1 MEARGF
7 NYGVVKTRVKDR
19 TWTNWCEC
27 PYITYEGG
35 TDVPKDTVLGDRIL
49 KKGMKGSDVKTL
61 QEKLM
66 ELGYRLPKYGADG
79 EYGGETVEAVK
90 AFQKA
95 SGLSVDGQ
103 FGPKSL
109 EALMDALAGDAP
121 EEEDKPV
128 ASGDV
133 EITGGTVNLR
143 LGPGTQ
149 YESVAIA
156 RKGDRLDRVE
166 ANGWIPVILG
176 GQAVWVSG
184 KYAKEKAG

>member
-1 MEARGF
+1 
-7 NYGVVKTRVKDR
+7 
-19 TWTNWCEC
+19 
-27 PYITYEGG
+27 
-35 TDVPKDTVLGDRIL
+35 
-49 KKGMKGSDVKTL
+49 MKGPDVKTL

-66 ELGYRLPKYGADG
+66 ELGYKLPKYGADG

-90 AFQKA
+90 DFQKA

-109 EALMDALAGDAP
+109 AALMDALAGDAP
-121 EEEDKPV
+121 EDEDKPV
-128 ASGDV
+128 ASDEV

-156 RKGDRLDRVE
+156 RKGDELDKAQTE
-166 ANGWIPVILG
+166 GWIPVILG
-176 GQAVWVSG
+176 GRVVWVSG
-184 KYAKEKAG
+184 KYAKEG

>member
-1 MEARGF
+1 
-7 NYGVVKTRVKDR
+7 
-19 TWTNWCEC
+19 
-27 PYITYEGG
+27 
-35 TDVPKDTVLGDRIL
+35 
-49 KKGMKGSDVKTL
+49 MKGSDVKTL

-66 ELGYRLPKYGADG
+66 ELGYKLPKYGADG

-121 EEEDKPV
+121 EDEDKPV
-128 ASGDV
+128 ASGEV
-133 EITGGTVNLR
+133 TITGGTVNLR

-149 YESVAIA
+149 YERVAIA
-156 RKGDRLDRVE
+156 RKGDELDKAQTE
-166 ANGWIPVILG
+166 GWIPVILG
-176 GQAVWVSG
+176 GKVVWVSG

>member
-1 MEARGF
+1 M
-7 NYGVVKTRVKDR
+7 
-19 TWTNWCEC
+19 
-27 PYITYEGG
+27 
-35 TDVPKDTVLGDRIL
+35 PKDTVLGDRIL

-66 ELGYRLPKYGADG
+66 ELGYKLPKYGADG
-79 EYGGETVEAVK
+79 EYGSETIEAVK

-121 EEEDKPV
+121 EDEDKPV
-128 ASGDV
+128 ASGNV

-156 RKGDRLDRVE
+156 RKGDKLDKAE

-176 GQAVWVSG
+176 GKVVWVSP
-184 KYAKEKAG
+184 KYAKEG

>member
-1 MEARGF
+1 M
-7 NYGVVKTRVKDR
+7 
-19 TWTNWCEC
+19 
-27 PYITYEGG
+27 
-35 TDVPKDTVLGDRIL
+35 PKDTVLGDRIL
-49 KKGMKGSDVKTL
+49 KKGMKGPDVKTL

-66 ELGYRLPKYGADG
+66 ELGYKLPKYGADG

-90 AFQKA
+90 DFQKA

-109 EALMDALAGDAP
+109 AALMDALAGDAP
-121 EEEDKPV
+121 EDEDKPV
-128 ASGDV
+128 ASDEV

-156 RKGDRLDRVE
+156 RKGDELDKAQTE
-166 ANGWIPVILG
+166 GWIPVILG
-176 GQAVWVSG
+176 GRVVWVSG
-184 KYAKEKAG
+184 KYAKEG

>member
-1 MEARGF
+1 MCRR
-7 NYGVVKTRVKDR
+7 TRF
-19 TWTNWCEC
+19 
-27 PYITYEGG
+27 
-35 TDVPKDTVLGDRIL
+35 L

-66 ELGYRLPKYGADG
+66 ELGYKLPKYGADG

-109 EALMDALAGDAP
+109 EALMDALAGTGPSGGDAP

-128 ASGDV
+128 ASGEV
-133 EITGGTVNLR
+133 TITGGTVNLR

-149 YESVAIA
+149 YERVAIA
-156 RKGDRLDRVE
+156 RKGDRLDKAE

-176 GQAVWVSG
+176 GKVVWVSG

>member
-1 MEARGF
+1 M
-7 NYGVVKTRVKDR
+7 
-19 TWTNWCEC
+19 
-27 PYITYEGG
+27 
-35 TDVPKDTVLGDRIL
+35 PKDTVLGDRIL

-66 ELGYRLPKYGADG
+66 ELGYKLPKYGADG

-90 AFQKA
+90 DFQKA

-121 EEEDKPV
+121 EEEDKPA
-128 ASGDV
+128 ASGEV
-133 EITGGTVNLR
+133 TITGGTVNLR

-156 RKGDRLDRVE
+156 RKGDRLDKAE

-176 GQAVWVSG
+176 GKVVWVSG
-184 KYAKEKAG
+184 KYAKLG

>member
-1 MEARGF
+1 M
-7 NYGVVKTRVKDR
+7 
-19 TWTNWCEC
+19 
-27 PYITYEGG
+27 
-35 TDVPKDTVLGDRIL
+35 PKDTVLGDRIL

-66 ELGYRLPKYGADG
+66 ELGYKLPKYGADG

-90 AFQKA
+90 DFQKA

-109 EALMDALAGDAP
+109 AALMGALAGDAP

-128 ASGDV
+128 ASGEV
-133 EITGGTVNLR
+133 TITGGTVNLR

-166 ANGWIPVILG
+166 ENGWIPVILG
-176 GQAVWVSG
+176 GQVVWVSG
-184 KYAKEKAG
+184 KYAKLG

>member
-1 MEARGF
+1 M
-7 NYGVVKTRVKDR
+7 
-19 TWTNWCEC
+19 
-27 PYITYEGG
+27 
-35 TDVPKDTVLGDRIL
+35 PKDTVLGDRIL

-66 ELGYRLPKYGADG
+66 ELGYKLPKYGADG
-79 EYGGETVEAVK
+79 EYGSETIEAVK

-121 EEEDKPV
+121 EDEDKPV
-128 ASGDV
+128 VSGDV

-149 YESVAIA
+149 YERVAIA
-156 RKGDRLDRVE
+156 RKGDRLDRAE

-176 GQAVWVSG
+176 GKVVWVSG